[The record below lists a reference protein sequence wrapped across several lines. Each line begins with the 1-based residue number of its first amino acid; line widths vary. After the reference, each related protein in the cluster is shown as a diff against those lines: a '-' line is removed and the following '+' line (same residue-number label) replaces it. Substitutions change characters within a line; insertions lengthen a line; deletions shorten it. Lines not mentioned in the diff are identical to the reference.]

1 MKTCSQCLSVLP
13 IDEFYK
19 TATKCKTC
27 HKAYSVAWRKANPD
41 KIKIHEKRKNKKA
54 WAIQRQ
60 DKEYLLKK
68 TLYRQSR
75 KDIYNARAKEWNKN
89 NKDKTRVYVAKSQTK
104 RRGAKVF
111 TILSREMNAIYNSSC
126 AFCNSRQNI
135 TIDHIIPL
143 SRGGNH
149 SIGNLQPLC
158 KSCNSSK
165 KARFISEYKYYLS
178 KLVK

>member
-1 MKTCSQCLSVLP
+1 MKVCSGCGIEYDL
-13 IDEFYK
+13 DNFYK
-19 TATKCKTC
+19 TATKCKSC

-54 WAIQRQ
+54 WAVQRQ

-75 KDIYNARAKEWNKN
+75 KDIYNARAKQWNKDN
-89 NKDKTRVYVAKSQTK
+89 RDKTRLYVLKSKLK
-104 RRGAKVF
+104 RKGVKTF
-111 TILSREMNAIYNSSC
+111 FILNREIDAIYSSIC
-126 AFCNSRQNI
+126 AFCKSSENI

-158 KSCNSSK
+158 GSCNSSK
-165 KARFISEYKYYLS
+165 KNRFISEYKYYRS
-178 KLVK
+178 KMVK